1 MIFGIDIISSEALAN
16 EAVNII
22 DRVSDFKSYQ
32 LSNVD
37 YKVKFCLDGEPFT
50 VDFHTDDDGLITS
63 CSCTCGLDKCIHKT
77 LALLLFNYLN
87 NEDSSD
93 DEMTEDE
100 LLIEDRLL
108 ALSKA
113 ALVTALLD
121 FYSDGLISENE
132 MHDELDAIEEG
143 EAEHIEEMLENFLSY
158 APFKSGK
165 IKDKDALYLSEEVIP
180 EAIEALGD
188 LLDSDYE
195 RALRFFKKRLDEFY
209 NIIGRCAENR
219 SEDVSI
225 RLINSAF
232 SLLSFTKILSK
243 SAYSLLLNS
252 FNSSDFLR
260 RYKLAMVSSELK
272 IAKDEKH
279 YKNMLRKLCNE
290 MKK

>member
-63 CSCTCGLDKCIHKT
+63 SSCTCSADKCIHKT

-87 NEDSSD
+87 NEDS
-93 DEMTEDE
+93 
-100 LLIEDRLL
+100 EDRLL

-132 MHDELDAIEEG
+132 IHDELDAIEEG

-180 EAIEALGD
+180 DAIEALGD

-279 YKNMLRKLCNE
+279 YKNMLRKLYDE

>member
-165 IKDKDALYLSEEVIP
+165 IKDKDAL
-180 EAIEALGD
+180 
-188 LLDSDYE
+188 
-195 RALRFFKKRLDEFY
+195 
-209 NIIGRCAENR
+209 
-219 SEDVSI
+219 
-225 RLINSAF
+225 
-232 SLLSFTKILSK
+232 
-243 SAYSLLLNS
+243 
-252 FNSSDFLR
+252 
-260 RYKLAMVSSELK
+260 
-272 IAKDEKH
+272 
-279 YKNMLRKLCNE
+279 
-290 MKK
+290 